1 MKSKIVSLS
10 KNEEFKSILGG
21 KKISNK
27 YLTIFFKKLSD
38 KNNKKLNIS
47 FVAKKKIGNAVSRN
61 KIKRR
66 LKNIMNDVD
75 SANKKGMIQKPD
87 KPVSFSPCGWCGIY
101 NPESAFASEKRLTEL
116 YSTGYSADKVP
127 EAVRLAMDFKAKD
140 NEAKIDILQKQC
152 EKLCYMYNE
161 LEREKLSHLV

>member
-66 LKNIMNDVD
+66 LKNIMNDAV
-75 SANKKGMIQKPD
+75 KKISLKYD
-87 KPVSFSPCGWCGIY
+87 
-101 NPESAFASEKRLTEL
+101 
-116 YSTGYSADKVP
+116 YSYLVIAKSTM
-127 EAVRLAMDFKAKD
+127 LNNDFKIIK
-140 NEAKIDILQKQC
+140 ETLFQEFKKIK
-152 EKLCYMYNE
+152 
-161 LEREKLSHLV
+161 